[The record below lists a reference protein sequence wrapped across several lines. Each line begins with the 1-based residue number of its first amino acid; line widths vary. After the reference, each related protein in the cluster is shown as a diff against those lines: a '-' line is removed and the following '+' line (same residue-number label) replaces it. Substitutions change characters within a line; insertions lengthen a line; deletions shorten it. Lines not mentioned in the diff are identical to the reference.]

1 MSEFTP
7 VTKVSTNIK
16 EDLRLAASD
25 RKLPVEQVDFDL
37 FSYETQ
43 YKKLEDQ
50 EWQPMSGDNLLT
62 QITQE
67 ELYSSDFLLRQEYQI
82 TIHSF
87 SPHPYLDLRF
97 SVAMSKSIVYAIM
110 Q

>member
-16 EDLRLAASD
+16 EDLHLAASD
-25 RKLPVEQVDFDL
+25 RKLRVEQVDFDL
-37 FSYETQ
+37 LSYETQ

-50 EWQPMSGDNLLT
+50 EWKPMRGDNLLT

-82 TIHSF
+82 TIRSF

-97 SVAMSKSIVYAIM
+97 SVAMSKRIVYAIM